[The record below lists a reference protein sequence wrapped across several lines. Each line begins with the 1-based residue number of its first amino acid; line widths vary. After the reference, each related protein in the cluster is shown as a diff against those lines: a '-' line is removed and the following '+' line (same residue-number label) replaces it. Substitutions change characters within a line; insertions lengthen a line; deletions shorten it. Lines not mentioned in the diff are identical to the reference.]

1 MSSLTNQTVIAEPP
15 APLTVGAAIKA
26 ATRRLSAA
34 GCDSAGLD
42 AELLLAAAISCD
54 RTSLHIAPEREIAA
68 DVQAAF
74 EALCARREARE
85 PVAYIL
91 GRRGF
96 RHIELTV
103 DRRVLIPRPE
113 TEFLVEAA
121 LGLASGSRV
130 VDVGTG
136 SGAVALALKDE
147 RRDLALTAIDISA
160 AALAVARA
168 NAERLELEV
177 TFHQA
182 NLLAGCS
189 GRFDAVVANLPYIAV
204 LEGTQQGHAL
214 APEIVEYEPEA
225 ALYAGADGLDLI
237 RRLLKQLD
245 HQVSFVAL
253 EVGEGQAPEVG
264 RLMRAVS
271 FAEIET
277 ISDLAGIERI
287 VVGRRG

>member
-1 MSSLTNQTVIAEPP
+1 MTA
-15 APLTVGAAIKA
+15 
-26 ATRRLSAA
+26 
-34 GCDSAGLD
+34 
-42 AELLLAAAISCD
+42 
-54 RTSLHIAPEREIAA
+54 
-68 DVQAAF
+68 
-74 EALCARREARE
+74 
-85 PVAYIL
+85 
-91 GRRGF
+91 
-96 RHIELTV
+96 TV

-147 RRDLALTAIDISA
+147 RRDLVLTAIDISA

-189 GRFDAVVANLPYIAV
+189 GKFDSVVANLPYIAV
-204 LEGTQQGHAL
+204 LDGTQKGNAL

-277 ISDLAGIERI
+277 ICDLAGIERI